1 MRMSK
6 YTTTLDQLI
15 RGGFDIGLKDY
26 PIFEET
32 HREELNE
39 KIIAHYRFREIG
51 QETPAMFKFMLN
63 RTMGEIMP
71 FYNQLY
77 KGQSEID
84 GISIFDNYNLTEKIG
99 ESTSQNQLKTD
110 TKNELTNTTNVGE
123 GNSTT
128 ATTST
133 DDTNSI
139 SKVQRNDT
147 PMGKLTDIYK
157 EDYAT
162 ETTQTTN
169 NGNTTTTG
177 SASGHDETKE
187 TNESVIT
194 GQYESGVKTD
204 GTRGILRTMRG
215 KNSGESYIEL
225 LKKAKNAILNIDM
238 MVITELE
245 TCFMQ
250 LW

>member
-1 MRMSK
+1 MSK

-26 PIFEET
+26 PIFDET

-51 QETPAMFKFMLN
+51 QETPAMFKFMIN
-63 RTMGEIMP
+63 RTMCEIMP

-77 KGQSEID
+77 KAKSEID

-169 NGNTTTTG
+169 NGNTATTG

-194 GQYESGVKTD
+194 GKYESGVKTD
-204 GTRGILRTMRG
+204 GTRGILRTTRG

-225 LKKAKNAILNIDM
+225 LEKAKNAILNIDM

-250 LW
+250 IW

>member
-1 MRMSK
+1 MSK

-32 HREELNE
+32 HRTELNE
-39 KIIAHYRFREIG
+39 KIIAHYRYREIG
-51 QETPAMFKFMLN
+51 LETPAMFKFMLN

-71 FYNQLY
+71 YYNQLY
-77 KGQSEID
+77 KAQSEID
-84 GISIFDNYNLTEKIG
+84 SVSIFDNYNLTEKVG

-110 TKNELTNTTNVGE
+110 TKNESANTTNVGE

-128 ATTST
+128 STTST
-133 DDTNSI
+133 DDTNSL

-177 SASGHDETKE
+177 LASGHDETKE
-187 TNESVIT
+187 INESVVT

-204 GTRGILRTMRG
+204 GTRGILRTMSG
-215 KNSGESYIEL
+215 KNSGESYLEL
-225 LKKAKNAILNIDM
+225 LEKAKNAIVNIDM
-238 MVITELE
+238 MVINELE